1 MLKRLNIRNYA
12 LIDHLEIEFSNH
24 LTIITGETGAG
35 KSIVLGALGLI
46 MGERADSKS
55 FYDVTEKCIIEA
67 TFDVEKYDL
76 IAFFTEH
83 ELDYETEMCIR
94 REVSPTGKSRAF
106 VNDTP
111 VNNQVL
117 QRITES
123 LIDLHQQFDTL
134 DIHHVNFQLRM
145 VDALADNQ
153 KLLKTYQSDFRKY
166 ASDRKRLSELI
177 SQSETG
183 VKEMEF
189 QRFQLDELENAHLDP
204 HEQQGLES
212 ELEQR
217 SNAEQIIRVFALAA
231 NQLQETDPSVIGV
244 LRDISRNI
252 ESVTRLSPHFKDI
265 YERLSACI
273 IELQEAAKDCE
284 RIEERTEHDPQR
296 IQQVQ
301 ERLNTLYKLQKKHQ
315 LESVE
320 ELIALKFRLSAM
332 LSSFTDLG
340 TTITHLQ
347 QEIENQETT
356 LKAQAMVLS
365 ERRKKVIPDFEEK
378 VNRMLAQLSMPDARI
393 KVSLRDSSHLSTTG
407 ADEVEFLFSGNLGS
421 RFLPIREV
429 ASGGELSRLTLCT
442 KSLVADAI
450 PLPTLIFDEIDAGIS
465 GDVSL
470 KMGAILKE
478 LSNRHQVVSI
488 THTPQVAARADKHYF
503 VFKKNQDNR
512 TVTNVRQLQPDERLR
527 AIAVMLSGNP
537 PSDAALHT
545 ARELMD

>member
-1 MLKRLNIRNYA
+1 
-12 LIDHLEIEFSNH
+12 
-24 LTIITGETGAG
+24 
-35 KSIVLGALGLI
+35 
-46 MGERADSKS
+46 
-55 FYDVTEKCIIEA
+55 
-67 TFDVEKYDL
+67 
-76 IAFFTEH
+76 
-83 ELDYETEMCIR
+83 
-94 REVSPTGKSRAF
+94 
-106 VNDTP
+106 
-111 VNNQVL
+111 
-117 QRITES
+117 
-123 LIDLHQQFDTL
+123 
-134 DIHHVNFQLRM
+134 
-145 VDALADNQ
+145 
-153 KLLKTYQSDFRKY
+153 
-166 ASDRKRLSELI
+166 
-177 SQSETG
+177 
-183 VKEMEF
+183 
-189 QRFQLDELENAHLDP
+189 
-204 HEQQGLES
+204 
-212 ELEQR
+212 
-217 SNAEQIIRVFALAA
+217 
-231 NQLQETDPSVIGV
+231 
-244 LRDISRNI
+244 
-252 ESVTRLSPHFKDI
+252 
-265 YERLSACI
+265 
-273 IELQEAAKDCE
+273 
-284 RIEERTEHDPQR
+284 
-296 IQQVQ
+296 
-301 ERLNTLYKLQKKHQ
+301 
-315 LESVE
+315 
-320 ELIALKFRLSAM
+320 M

>member
-177 SQSETG
+177 NWTNWKMPTSTPVNNRG
-183 VKEMEF
+183 
-189 QRFQLDELENAHLDP
+189 
-204 HEQQGLES
+204 
-212 ELEQR
+212 
-217 SNAEQIIRVFALAA
+217 SNRNWSNDLM
-231 NQLQETDPSVIGV
+231 PSK
-244 LRDISRNI
+244 S
-252 ESVTRLSPHFKDI
+252 
-265 YERLSACI
+265 SACSPW
-273 IELQEAAKDCE
+273 QPTNS
-284 RIEERTEHDPQR
+284 R
-296 IQQVQ
+296 
-301 ERLNTLYKLQKKHQ
+301 KLTPVS
-315 LESVE
+315 SV
-320 ELIALKFRLSAM
+320 FSAT
-332 LSSFTDLG
+332 FP
-340 TTITHLQ
+340 
-347 QEIENQETT
+347 EI
-356 LKAQAMVLS
+356 L
-365 ERRKKVIPDFEEK
+365 
-378 VNRMLAQLSMPDARI
+378 
-393 KVSLRDSSHLSTTG
+393 KVSLDYHRI
-407 ADEVEFLFSGNLGS
+407 S
-421 RFLPIREV
+421 RTF
-429 ASGGELSRLTLCT
+429 
-442 KSLVADAI
+442 
-450 PLPTLIFDEIDAGIS
+450 
-465 GDVSL
+465 
-470 KMGAILKE
+470 
-478 LSNRHQVVSI
+478 
-488 THTPQVAARADKHYF
+488 
-503 VFKKNQDNR
+503 
-512 TVTNVRQLQPDERLR
+512 TN
-527 AIAVMLSGNP
+527 A
-537 PSDAALHT
+537 
-545 ARELMD
+545 